1 MSPSWVSV
9 RNTKEDAN
17 KEVNKEVNKDVNIDI
32 NIDIDI
38 NNKII
43 IITRCILFVPSFCV
57 YESYKR
63 DSFLY
68 LNTAET

>member
-17 KEVNKEVNKDVNIDI
+17 KEVNKDVNKDI
-32 NIDIDI
+32 NINIDI

-57 YESYKR
+57 YESHKR

-68 LNTAET
+68 LNTAETQ

>member
-1 MSPSWVSV
+1 MSHSWVSV
-9 RNTKEDAN
+9 RNTNEDAN
-17 KEVNKEVNKDVNIDI
+17 KDVNKDI
-32 NIDIDI
+32 NIDI

-57 YESYKR
+57 YESHKR

-68 LNTAET
+68 LNTAETQ

>member
-9 RNTKEDAN
+9 RNTNEDA
-17 KEVNKEVNKDVNIDI
+17 NKEVNKDVNIDI

-57 YESYKR
+57 YESHKR